1 MLPAAFKA
9 MFAVVALAGLTACA
23 TDDSS
28 FAERQE
34 LANTSPLLAVPKAT
48 GRSLTR
54 NFERFCLEGS
64 TDADDRATR
73 LRAAGFVPDGGWRN
87 GLRQF
92 VENDT
97 RPAVRISRD
106 GKLCAVRA
114 RAQTGQNAEIQKSMA
129 AWFPQARL
137 LKDRGTDQIWQVG
150 PSEGIAIARNSLG
163 PHFNEITLA
172 RIQL

>member
-1 MLPAAFKA
+1 

-23 TDDSS
+23 TDNDAN

-48 GRSLTR
+48 GRSLTG
-54 NFERFCLEGS
+54 NFERFCIKGS
-64 TDADDRATR
+64 ADANDRAAR
-73 LRAAGFVPDGGWRN
+73 LRAAGFVPDGGWRD

-92 VENDT
+92 VANDL

-106 GKLCAVRA
+106 GRLCAVRA
-114 RAQTGQNAEIQKSMA
+114 RAQTGQNAEIHKSMA

-137 LKDRGTDQIWQVG
+137 LKDSGTEQIWQVG
-150 PSEGIAIARNSLG
+150 PNEGIATARNSLG
-163 PHFNEITLA
+163 HHFNEIMLA